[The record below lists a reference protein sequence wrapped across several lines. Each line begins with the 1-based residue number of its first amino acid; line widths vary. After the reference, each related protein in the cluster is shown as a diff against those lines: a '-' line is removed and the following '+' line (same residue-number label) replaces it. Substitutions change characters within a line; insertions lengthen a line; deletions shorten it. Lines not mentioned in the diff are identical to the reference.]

1 MALSLPLNQEQARA
15 VMSHQAMSKEERA
28 YCKALGARVAQRRKE
43 LGLTQAE
50 VAEALGIAQQTYG
63 GYEVGRHR
71 IPVSLL
77 PAIAHELGIEAAVLL
92 GIEEDTH
99 RKRGPA
105 SKFQRY
111 LDQIGQLPKTQQ
123 KFLLQMLETALA
135 QHSR

>member
-1 MALSLPLNQEQARA
+1 MALSLPLNQEHRDA
-15 VMSHQAMSKEERA
+15 MNHQGMSKEERA
-28 YCKALGARVAQRRKE
+28 YCKALGARVAQGRKD

-77 PAIAHELGIEAAVLL
+77 PAIARELGIEAGALL
-92 GIEEDTH
+92 GMEETTP

-105 SKFQRY
+105 PKLQRY
-111 LDQIGQLPKTQQ
+111 IEQISQLPKERQQLVLQVLELALTQQ
-123 KFLLQMLETALA
+123 G
-135 QHSR
+135 R